1 MRVRQRRLW
10 RGIRRSAPAAIE
22 TLLLAFAHGRLIV
35 RFAPLRGLL
44 PAVVL
49 PTAERTPQIPPTGVL
64 RIREKANPT
73 LRTVSDAALKFG
85 MGLQDRVQRRLILPD
100 KRPGAVVLVP
110 ILAKREKLLDGYGKK
125 ARLSVIISIVLHT
138 PSSYLLDANASRG
151 RARIFSAHR
160 VTIRNDRPHQRS
172 VAHGSPRLPCLRHR
186 RDFTTR
192 QSQIHYLKEGTILLS
207 K

>member
-1 MRVRQRRLW
+1 MRVRRQRLW
-10 RGIRRSAPAAIE
+10 RGRLMPTTIE
-22 TLLLAFAHGRLIV
+22 TLLLASSHGCLIV
-35 RFAPLRGLL
+35 RDTPLTRTL
-44 PAVVL
+44 PTMVL
-49 PTAERTPQIPPTGVL
+49 PTAERTTQVPPTGVPGM
-64 RIREKANPT
+64 REKANPT
-73 LRTVSDAALKFG
+73 LRAVSDTALKFG

-110 ILAKREKLLDGYGKK
+110 ILAKREKLLDSYGKK

-186 RDFTTR
+186 RDFTAR
-192 QSQIHYLKEGTILLS
+192 QSQMHYLKEGTILLS